1 MMLGW
6 NIGVYRL
13 MENEEGPATATSSYG
28 TRLAVWQTA
37 LSGLNWID
45 ELVKEGKAI
54 DLGGNGY
61 PFRYTATAEYLIPH
75 FVNGVPEARE
85 RWSFEVTDIIMEGW
99 EGKTAIDQTAIAAC
113 QPDEWLLVE
122 AWDES

>member
-1 MMLGW
+1 MLGW

-28 TRLAVWQTA
+28 TRLAVWQT
-37 LSGLNWID
+37 GLYGLKWID

-54 DLGGNGY
+54 DLDGNGY
-61 PFRYTATAEYLIPH
+61 PFRYTATAEHLIPH
-75 FVNGVPEARE
+75 FVHGTREAHGMWNLE
-85 RWSFEVTDIIMEGW
+85 AADILMMEW
-99 EGKTAIDQTAIAAC
+99 HGKTAIHQTAIAAC
-113 QPDEWLLVE
+113 RPDEWLLLV

>member
-1 MMLGW
+1 MLGW

-13 MENEEGPATATSSYG
+13 MENEEGPATATSAYG
-28 TRLAVWQTA
+28 TRLAVWQT
-37 LSGLNWID
+37 GLYGLKWID

-54 DLGGNGY
+54 DLDGNGY
-61 PFRYTATAEYLIPH
+61 PFRYTATAEHLIPH

-85 RWSFEVTDIIMEGW
+85 RWSFEVTDIILEGW
-99 EGKTAIDQTAIAAC
+99 EGKTAIDQAAIALC
-113 QPDEWLLVE
+113 RPDEWLLVE